1 MLSVSVR
8 VGPWCSVIVFLLLR
22 RRGEPVTTR
31 TGILRIGERDASGPP
46 VQDVESRR
54 PRSSFGGQHGHREV
68 GMEAPKRIR
77 PKGLADYLEVMTKA
91 AFQSGIS
98 WRVIEAKWTGSA
110 RRSSASTRSAS

>member
-8 VGPWCSVIVFLLLR
+8 VGPWCSVIVIWLLR
-22 RRGEPVTTR
+22 QRGEPSATR
-31 TGILRIGERDASGPP
+31 TEILRFGGRDASGPR

-54 PRSSFGGQHGHREV
+54 SRSSFGGQHGHREV

-77 PKGLADYLEVMTKA
+77 PKGLADYLEVMTEA

-98 WRVIEAKWTGSA
+98 WPGIQAEGDGFRGAVFGFDPQ
-110 RRSSASTRSAS
+110 R